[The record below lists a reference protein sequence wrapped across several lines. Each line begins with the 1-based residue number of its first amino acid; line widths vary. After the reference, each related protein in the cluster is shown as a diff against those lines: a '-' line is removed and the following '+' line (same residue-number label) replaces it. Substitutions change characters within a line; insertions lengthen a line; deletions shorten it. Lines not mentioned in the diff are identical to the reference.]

1 MAIFHSFLYVYQRVL
16 VANNGHSKGTS
27 MRCQVLAGD
36 AAVSGGVLPAAVSG
50 NEDAE
55 FAQRVQEP
63 LRRWRG
69 CRGMMMVSW
78 LVVSNI
84 FYFPYPLVNEHSYWK
99 WPFIVDLSIKN
110 DDFP

>member
-1 MAIFHSFLYVYQRVL
+1 MVIFHSFLYVYQRVL

-27 MRCQVLAGD
+27 VGQVLAGD
-36 AAVSGGVLPAAVSG
+36 AAVSGGVLPSAVSG

-63 LRRWRG
+63 LRRCRG

-84 FYFPYPLVNEHSYWK
+84 FLFSIIYGMSSFPLTNI
-99 WPFIVDLSIKN
+99 FQDG
-110 DDFP
+110 